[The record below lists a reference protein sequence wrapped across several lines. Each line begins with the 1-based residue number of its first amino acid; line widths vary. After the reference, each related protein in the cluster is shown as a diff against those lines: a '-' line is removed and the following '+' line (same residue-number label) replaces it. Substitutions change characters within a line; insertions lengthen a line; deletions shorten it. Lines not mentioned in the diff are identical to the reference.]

1 MFKISWII
9 KWQYVIVGNR
19 VERHWFIKWWDKF
32 NTAPIIEDVR
42 QMAQAPKAQNVP
54 LPSIISPKLIG
65 NTPNKALTAT
75 VSPVSSSNS
84 MLKKERKKALLKAM
98 IELQN
103 EEDSEEEDSA
113 SSAPIYDPQRD
124 FFGNSGFGS
133 NDDVPGL
140 EDL

>member
-1 MFKISWII
+1 VVMKH
-9 KWQYVIVGNR
+9 R
-19 VERHWFIKWWDKF
+19 
-32 NTAPIIEDVR
+32 T
-42 QMAQAPKAQNVP
+42 
-54 LPSIISPKLIG
+54 LSPYK
-65 NTPNKALTAT
+65 
-75 VSPVSSSNS
+75 SSSPGTS
-84 MLKKERKKALLKAM
+84 SLEPKPEFPKKSLC
-98 IELQN
+98 N

>member
-9 KWQYVIVGNR
+9 KWQYVIVGNC
-19 VERHWFIKWWDKF
+19 VERHWFCKWWDKF
-32 NTAPIIEDVR
+32 PIDPIIEEVGR
-42 QMAQAPKAQNVP
+42 MAQAPKAQNVP
-54 LPSIISPKLIG
+54 LPSTISSKLIG

-75 VSPVSSSNS
+75 SLASSSNS
-84 MLKKERKKALLKAM
+84 MSKKERKKALLNAM
-98 IELQN
+98 IALEK
-103 EEDSEEEDSA
+103 EEDSDEEDSG

-124 FFGNSGFGS
+124 FFGNSGFGF